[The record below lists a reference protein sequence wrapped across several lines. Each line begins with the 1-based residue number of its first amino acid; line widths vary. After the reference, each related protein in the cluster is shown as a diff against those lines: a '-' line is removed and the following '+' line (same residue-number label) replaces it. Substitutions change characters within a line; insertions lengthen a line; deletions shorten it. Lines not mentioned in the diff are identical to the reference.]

1 MINFQFVSD
10 ALPEDTFQVLQFDA
24 EEEVSQLFHVEL
36 RLVSR
41 DPNIDFDLMLERS
54 ACLSIITKGKQR
66 NIHGMLAEFEQGGE
80 WQNGLYEYR
89 ALLVPRLWMLSQST
103 QNQIFQDQTVLD
115 IVSSELKNVNKK
127 GSNPLAEAG
136 LGSDDD
142 YEMFTIHQYEEREY
156 VVQYKETDLNFISR
170 LMEHEGLYYY
180 FEHNDDCEKLVI
192 TDTFAEEHISDNSEA
207 LFQSE
212 ASGVRYDNRVVYKLS
227 RMQKQIPS
235 SVLVKDFNYRSPS
248 LPMQAMGDIDES
260 GIGFVTEFGAHFKSP
275 EEGEALATVR
285 AEEFKCR
292 QNTYSGE
299 SNISDFSCGHVYSLS
314 QHFRSDYNQSYMLTK
329 VKHQGSQ
336 EIESWGNIGNTKYS
350 NQFDCIPA
358 LLQFR
363 PQRLAIKPRLFGIM
377 NGVIDSEQDLG
388 RADLDELGRYKV
400 QMPFDISGVAPGL
413 ASRRIRMAQP
423 YGGGGDDGGGT
434 GMSFPLLKGTEVI
447 WTCIDGDIDRP
458 IITGAVPNPLKPSV
472 TNTQNANSNVI
483 KTSSGI
489 TMGFHDGPGGG
500 ANASTS
506 SSEGLA
512 AQQQNQRV
520 NNSSKPSN
528 EVQTTKPCL
537 SNDFNSTNQSDYR
550 VSTSAQANS
559 LGTDVKNHEL
569 QLQQQNASNGHFETS
584 THTAAVAHVDA
595 NATTGAAEVTAVAD
609 NIKFVLDVP
618 YQVADLTA
626 SPPLTDKKSYLRLG
640 DKDTGADQKDGIRMY
655 TDGNYHLDVKGDLTG
670 TQGGKKSTVTKG
682 TKFTYNIS
690 RTYSYDMSNNFYSKV
705 GVYGWSTTGLTFK
718 TNVGVTASLNFSLDV
733 TFGIGSTM
741 SFVKDTAISVSKEQN
756 VNVDERFWA
765 KVDPAD
771 GNKSGKLEWLMETK
785 VPEIAAVLAVAS
797 SAASAT
803 IGSMANSK
811 SATETK
817 SSSPDDYTG
826 LEVAAEAHA
835 GSVYGAGAVLSSLAL
850 AYAWSKSDST
860 PPVVELDLWKGGNI
874 PTKTNKIGTH
884 HDPYAKLQVQHA
896 KEKVHVNLRAT
907 AAHDNE
913 DNASFINLVNTPEKA
928 WVQIKAANTK
938 ESALIDLVGGAKDK
952 DGGILLCVG
961 RSSILISDAGIVFNS
976 PVIEFKTIDE
986 ENVSIDK
993 DGLFVNGG
1001 DLNVMKGNAFIKQDV
1016 YASNVVGKEVTSLN
1030 GGKISGGPSPK
1041 APTDYKANATV
1052 KEIIKKMENLK

>member
-1 MINFQFVSD
+1 MSD

-299 SNISDFSCGHVYSLS
+299 SNISDFSCGHLYSLL

-336 EIESWGNIGNTKYS
+336 EIESWGNIGSTKYS

-363 PQRLAIKPRLFGIM
+363 PQRLAVKPRLFGIM

-388 RADLDELGRYKV
+388 RADLDEQGRYKV

-423 YGGGGDDGGGT
+423 YGGSGDDGGGT

-458 IITGAVPNPLKPSV
+458 IITGAVPNPSKPSP
-472 TNTQNANSNVI
+472 TNTQNATSNVI
-483 KTSSGI
+483 KTTSGI
-489 TMGFHDGPGGG
+489 TMGFLDGAGG
-500 ANASTS
+500 ASQTATGSGDS
-506 SSEGLA
+506 LA
-512 AQQQNQRV
+512 AQQQNQRAELAL
-520 NNSSKPSN
+520 P
-528 EVQTTKPCL
+528 TTEAPQRIDKVKCPTVPA
-537 SNDFNSTNQSDYR
+537 SAEINFN
-550 VSTSAQANS
+550 A
-559 LGTDVKNHEL
+559 LPM
-569 QLQQQNASNGHFETS
+569 QQQNTEYATSNTGVTS
-584 THTAAVAHVDA
+584 NNADNSFVIDVPNTNARSYFRMGAAVSSSPELTTGGKTADTYGAGILSYTDGDYTSVVKGKISNITGDSWVETNLGFKYSYALSNSYTYSLGQHFLAKAGLHGFVKLGMSVDA
-595 NATTGAAEVTAVAD
+595 NVGVGVGLQLAT
-609 NIKFVLDVP
+609 
-618 YQVADLTA
+618 
-626 SPPLTDKKSYLRLG
+626 SYSFG
-640 DKDTGADQKDGIRMY
+640 MG
-655 TDGNYHLDVKGDLTG
+655 
-670 TQGGKKSTVTKG
+670 S
-682 TKFTYNIS
+682 
-690 RTYSYDMSNNFYSKV
+690 SYD
-705 GVYGWSTTGLTFK
+705 
-718 TNVGVTASLNFSLDV
+718 
-733 TFGIGSTM
+733 
-741 SFVKDTAISVSKEQN
+741 FVKDTSSKMAHTITNE
-756 VNVDERFWA
+756 VDNLFEI
-765 KVDPAD
+765 KVDPHNTKQENFMEGKVQNLAAAFAAA
-771 GNKSGKLEWLMETK
+771 SGLATVGIGALALHTKTLDTETLEGKAEAEKRTS
-785 VPEIAAVLAVAS
+785 IANTAAIAH
-797 SAASAT
+797 ASAT
-803 IGSMANSK
+803 YAVGAALTAAALCYQRGQKI
-811 SATETK
+811 
-817 SSSPDDYTG
+817 SSGIP
-826 LEVAAEAHA
+826 AAVFKIEENKALL
-835 GSVYGAGAVLSSLAL
+835 SVGG
-850 AYAWSKSDST
+850 KPDST
-860 PPVVELDLWKGGNI
+860 
-874 PTKTNKIGTH
+874 
-884 HDPYAKLQVQHA
+884 DPHEVLFEA
-896 KEKVHVNLRAT
+896 KE
-907 AAHDNE
+907 
-913 DNASFINLVNTPEKA
+913 
-928 WVQIKAANTK
+928 
-938 ESALIDLVGGAKDK
+938 
-952 DGGILLCVG
+952 
-961 RSSILISDAGIVFNS
+961 
-976 PVIEFKTIDE
+976 
-986 ENVSIDK
+986 
-993 DGLFVNGG
+993 
-1001 DLNVMKGNAFIKQDV
+1001 
-1016 YASNVVGKEVTSLN
+1016 N
-1030 GGKISGGPSPK
+1030 GGKVSGDSENTSLRLSRVGPTGSIMLDTGSAEKTGIFVTGGAADEGGIVLILGKTAVCITAKGIEFDTPDEIKMNIGGKNKFMVNKKGCHIYGDLFLEGSVDVGGDIKSGGNVEGKKIVGSNGDLGGAAAAPKKPEDPSGSGTK
-1041 APTDYKANATV
+1041 KLIDFWEKKI
-1052 KEIIKKMENLK
+1052 KENSE